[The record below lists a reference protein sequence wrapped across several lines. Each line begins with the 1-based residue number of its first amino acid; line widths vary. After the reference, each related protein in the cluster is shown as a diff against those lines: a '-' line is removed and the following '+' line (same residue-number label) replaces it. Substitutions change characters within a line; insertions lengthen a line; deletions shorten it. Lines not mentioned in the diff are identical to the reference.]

1 MVFWVNNAFEQFMKL
16 MFTCVLSSLG
26 RDWPKVITGWQ
37 LLSGDQ
43 FRMNWWIP
51 FSVEWMV
58 FCEGSWW
65 CNHSVWDFSSGGPFM
80 GSVRQWFLHSSANIL
95 RISQQFCLVELERQ
109 TWISSV
115 AQPSSRRDRDQR
127 EHQEKFSAVSL
138 SKMKISKDAR
148 PTNTVQLTL

>member
-16 MFTCVLSSLG
+16 LFTCVLSSLG

-65 CNHSVWDFSSGGPFM
+65 CNHSVWDYSSGGPFM
-80 GSVRQWFLHSSANIL
+80 GSVRQWFLHSSANCTFDS
-95 RISQQFCLVELERQ
+95 RWWSISFHFVSGNIVF
-109 TWISSV
+109 TWQRSYNAHLTLCS
-115 AQPSSRRDRDQR
+115 ALWDRCTYDD
-127 EHQEKFSAVSL
+127 VSL
-138 SKMKISKDAR
+138 SINAFSC
-148 PTNTVQLTL
+148 